1 MLVMDSHG
9 ILTRIIS
16 PSPLPF
22 NRPMKAVYSN
32 MPQIPGKM
40 AKILRRAIAVL
51 DGVSNRVKSLALE
64 PGIYSYSKA
73 AIRFTV

>member
-1 MLVMDSHG
+1 
-9 ILTRIIS
+9 
-16 PSPLPF
+16 
-22 NRPMKAVYSN
+22 MKAVYSN